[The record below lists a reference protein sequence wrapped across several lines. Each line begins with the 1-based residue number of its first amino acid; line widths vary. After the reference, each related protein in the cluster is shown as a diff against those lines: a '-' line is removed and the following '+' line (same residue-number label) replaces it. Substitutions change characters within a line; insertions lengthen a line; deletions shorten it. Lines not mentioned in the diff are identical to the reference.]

1 VLFTGTLPLK
11 ILVVDDHRKIREP
24 LATYLRRQQFSV
36 VTAEDAASLWAML
49 RTTSF
54 DLIVLDVM
62 LPDGDGMQLCQQIQR
77 HYQTPVILL
86 TARDA
91 LDDRVTGLEMGADD
105 YVVKPFEPRELL
117 ARIHTVLR
125 RSERHRSVPD
135 EKPQPAVRPIYF
147 ADLTFNPA
155 SRIVSN
161 PQQHSVR
168 LSTMESKLLSAF
180 LAHPYQ
186 VLSREALMDHCVT
199 PGNEVFDRA
208 IDRQVSRL
216 RIKLEQVQPGSVLLD
231 TVWGE
236 GYRFTADV
244 HAVTNSPC

>member
-1 VLFTGTLPLK
+1 MSTPPAASK

-36 VTAEDAASLWAML
+36 ITAEDAASLWSML
-49 RTTSF
+49 RAHAF

-91 LDDRVTGLEMGADD
+91 LDDRVAGLDLGADD

-125 RSERHRSVPD
+125 RAER
-135 EKPQPAVRPIYF
+135 QPCQAPPPAAVQPIRF

-155 SRIVSN
+155 SRLVTH
-161 PQQHSVR
+161 PQQQTVR
-168 LSTMESKLLSAF
+168 LSTMESKLLLAF

-186 VLSREALMDHCVT
+186 VLSREALMDRCVT
-199 PGNEVFDRA
+199 PGHEIFDRA

-216 RIKLEQVQPGSVLLD
+216 RIKLEQVSPGRVLLD

-244 HAVTNSPC
+244 QPEAACAS

>member
-1 VLFTGTLPLK
+1 MPNTPAATT

-24 LATYLRRQQFSV
+24 LATYLRRQHFSV
-36 VTAEDAASLWAML
+36 ITAEDAASLWSML
-49 RTTSF
+49 RTHAF

-62 LPDGDGMQLCQQIQR
+62 LPDGDGMQLCQQIHR
-77 HYQTPVILL
+77 RFHTPVILL

-91 LDDRVTGLEMGADD
+91 LDDRVAGLELGADD

-125 RSERHRSVPD
+125 RAER
-135 EKPQPAVRPIYF
+135 QPIAQPPPVAVQPLVF

-155 SRIVSN
+155 SRLVHN

-168 LSTMESKLLSAF
+168 LSTMESKLL
-180 LAHPYQ
+180 LALLNHPYQ
-186 VLSREALMDHCVT
+186 VLSREALMDRCVT
-199 PGNEVFDRA
+199 PGNEIFDRA
-208 IDRQVSRL
+208 VDRQVSRL
-216 RIKLEQVQPGSVLLD
+216 RIKLEQVSPGSTLLD

-236 GYRFTADV
+236 GYRFTAEV
-244 HAVTNSPC
+244 QLASACAE